1 MTRPDPIFFT
11 PVKTTGLRNNSLDD
25 KREIAMFRFI
35 VLKQAF
41 ATLVFLIAC
50 SAFASESLTV
60 ELSADASRTAIN
72 DLVQATIAAEASG
85 TTPGDLSRQINLS
98 IGDALKKTRTY
109 PSVKAKSGGTSTY
122 PIYGKNGRIE
132 SWRMRSE
139 IIIESGETAELSELL
154 GKLQSSLVVS
164 GLVMLPSPETRRK
177 AENEAILDAIEL
189 FKNRARLLAEALGKS
204 YSIRELSVS
213 TGSRIAPPML
223 RSAKTM
229 IAESASMPMETG
241 ESLVTVSVSGKIEV
255 K

>member
-1 MTRPDPIFFT
+1 
-11 PVKTTGLRNNSLDD
+11 
-25 KREIAMFRFI
+25 MFRLI

-41 ATLVFLIAC
+41 TTLILLLAC

-60 ELSADASRTAIN
+60 ELSADASRPAIN

-85 TTPGDLSRQINLS
+85 ATPADLSRQVNLS
-98 IGDALKKTRTY
+98 ISDALKKTKAH
-109 PSVKAKSGGTSTY
+109 PSVKAKSSGTNTY

-139 IIIESGETAELSELL
+139 IIIESGDTTELSELL
-154 GKLQSSLVVS
+154 GKLQSTLVVS
-164 GLVMLPSPETRRK
+164 GLVMLPSPETRKK
-177 AENEAILDAIEL
+177 AENDAMLDAIEL
-189 FKNRARLLAEALGKS
+189 FKRRARLLAEALGKS

-213 TGSRIAPPML
+213 TGSRMPPPML
-223 RSAKTM
+223 RSAKSM